1 MIVSL
6 HVCTPPP
13 CTLRIRR
20 LQHQDPPPTSCQLPS
35 ASLTKQ
41 GERFLFSLAVTRDP
55 KTTSRLISKFVSS
68 STQHISLNT
77 LSHLLSP
84 HTTHPHL
91 SSLALPLYSRISK
104 ESWFQWNPKLVAELV
119 ALLDK
124 RGRHEEAEALIFE
137 TVSKLESRERELV
150 LFYGNLMD
158 AFCKHN
164 SNRGFDDVFSRLSE
178 FMSSS
183 SSVYVKRQ
191 AYKSIVSGL
200 CEMGRPEEAEKLMEE
215 MTVQGLK
222 PSSFEFRCVV
232 FGYGRLGLFEEMER
246 CVDKMESEEAVDTVC
261 SNMIL
266 SCYGD
271 HNEVSRMVLWLKKMK
286 GSGIP
291 FSIRTYNSVLNS
303 CSSIMSLLQD
313 MNSDGFPVSI
323 EGLKESLSGDDELF
337 VVEQL
342 VEESSVLD
350 EAMEWGSGEAKLDL
364 HGMHLGSAY
373 LVMLQWMEEMRCR
386 FSDGKSLIPAEITVV
401 CGSGKHSSVRGESP
415 VKAMVKKMMIRTYSP
430 LRIDRKNTGCFV
442 AKGHVVRDWLS

>member
-6 HVCTPPP
+6 HVCTPPLW
-13 CTLRIRR
+13 THRLRR
-20 LQHQDPPPTSCQLPS
+20 QDPPPLSFQLPS

-68 STQHISLNT
+68 STKHISLNT

-158 AFCKHN
+158 AFCIHN
-164 SNRGFDDVFSRLSE
+164 SKRGFDDVFYRLSE

-183 SSVYVKRQ
+183 SSVYVRRQ

-215 MTVQGLK
+215 MTIKGLK

-232 FGYGRLGLFEEMER
+232 FGYGRLGFFEEMER
-246 CVDKMESEEAVDTVC
+246 CVGKMKSEEVDTVC

-303 CSSIMSLLQD
+303 CSSIMYLLQD
-313 MNSDGFPVSI
+313 TDLDGFPVSI
-323 EGLKESLSGDDELF
+323 EGLKESLSGDDELL
-337 VVEQL
+337 VVEEL
-342 VEESSVLD
+342 VESSVLY

-364 HGMHLGSAY
+364 HGMHLVSAY
-373 LVMLQWMEEMRCR
+373 LVMLQWMEVMRCR
-386 FSDGKSLIPAEITVV
+386 FSDGKSPIPAEITVV

-415 VKAMVKKMMIRTYSP
+415 VKAMVKKMMIRTQSP

-442 AKGHVVRDWLS
+442 AKGHVVRDWLT